1 LRIRSHAT
9 SVSVVLSLTTVFLTS
24 SCGSSN
30 DTRVRLA
37 NMTSDQSNLDMLVD
51 GSKVVTANFGAASGY
66 VSVKSGIRHVQVE
79 PSGASSVLIDQSP
92 NLSSG
97 SDTTV
102 FSLSI
107 STNIFPVVATDD
119 NSAPASGNAKLRIVS
134 GAPFLGTVDVYIVA
148 AGTDINT
155 VSPAISSLAF
165 GSVSSYQP
173 VAAGSYQ
180 IEFTQP
186 GQKFAFIDTGV
197 LSLSSGQVRTVV
209 GLNTSSSY
217 TAAILA
223 DLN

>member
-9 SVSVVLSLTTVFLTS
+9 SVSVVLLLTTVFLTS

-37 NMTSDQSNLDMLVD
+37 NMTSDESSLDMLID

-66 VSVKSGIRHVQVE
+66 VSGIRHVQVE

-155 VSPAISSLAF
+155 VGPTISSLAF
-165 GSVSSYQP
+165 GSVSSYQS

-197 LSLSSGQVRTVV
+197 LSLSSGQIRTVV